1 MLKVPEISQ
10 EFNLGAFLL
19 DRHIQE
25 GRGGKVAVYYKDKK
39 ITYAEIVGYANRVGN
54 VLKKLGVE
62 QENRVMF
69 SLPDCPEFLYVYFGA
84 MRIGAVPVP
93 VSTLAL
99 PEDYLYYLNDSRAK
113 VFVTTREIAGKITK
127 IQGNLRNLKHF
138 IVLDNPEPGQ
148 LNFKEL
154 IKDASDSME
163 IVPTSKDDMC
173 FWLYSSGTTGKPK
186 GVVHLHHDMLYFL
199 PPYCREVL
207 QVKEEDILFSASK
220 MYFSYGRN
228 NSIEI
233 PFLCGVAVILEQD
246 MPKPEKLLEVIT
258 RYKPTIFFGIPTSYA
273 GLLNLL
279 ENSET
284 EFDLSSLRMCIS
296 AGEALP
302 KIIFERWKEKT
313 GLEIIDGLGSTD
325 VGPIYLSN
333 LPGKVKPGSSGILLS
348 GFEGKLLD
356 EQNKE
361 VPLGEIGTLWVKNDG
376 TTPFYWNNHE
386 KSKENIRGEWF
397 NTGDKF
403 YMDDEGFYWYAGRAD
418 DMLKAGGIW
427 VSPLEIEGILLE
439 HPAVFECAVVGA
451 PDSSN
456 LEKPLA
462 FVVVRKGYEPSPH
475 LERELQEYVRNK
487 TAHYKYPRWIKF
499 VNDLP
504 RTASGKIQ
512 RYKLRATLKSD
523 KSYL

>member
-1 MLKVPEISQ
+1 MLKIPEISQ

-25 GRGGKVAVYYKDKK
+25 GRGEKVAVYYRDKK
-39 ITYAEIVGYANRVGN
+39 VTYAEIVSYANRVGN
-54 VLKKLGVE
+54 VLQELGVE
-62 QENRVMF
+62 IENRVMF

-84 MRIGAVPVP
+84 MRMGAVPVP
-93 VSTLAL
+93 VTTMAL
-99 PEDYLYYLNDSRAK
+99 PADYRYYLNDSRAK
-113 VFVTTREIAGKITK
+113 VFVTTPEIADKIK
-127 IQGNLRNLKHF
+127 EVQGDLRHLKHF
-138 IVLDNPEPGQ
+138 IVLGEPGPGQ
-148 LNFKEL
+148 LSFEEL
-154 IKDASDSME
+154 IESASDSME

-173 FWLYSSGTTGKPK
+173 FWLYSSGTTGRPK
-186 GVVHLHHDMLYFL
+186 GVVHLHHDLLYYM
-199 PPYCREVL
+199 PPYCTEVL
-207 QVKEEDILFSASK
+207 HLQEDDICFSASK

-228 NSIEI
+228 NSIES
-233 PFLCGVAVILEQD
+233 PFLCGAAVVLEPEL
-246 MPKPEKLLEVIT
+246 PKPEKLVEVIT
-258 RYKPTIFFGIPTSYA
+258 KYKPTIFFSIPTSYA

-279 ENSET
+279 ENTKMEYD
-284 EFDLSSLRMCIS
+284 FSSLRLCIS

-302 KIIFERWKEKT
+302 KIIFDRWKKKF
-313 GLEIIDGLGSTD
+313 GLEILDGVGSTD
-325 VGPIYLSN
+325 VGVIYLSN
-333 LPGKVKPGSSGILLS
+333 LPGKVKPGSSGILLP

-356 EQNKE
+356 EHNKE
-361 VPLGEIGTLWVKNDG
+361 VPLGEIGTFWVKNDG
-376 TTPFYWNNHE
+376 TTPYYWNNHE
-386 KSKENIRGEWF
+386 KSKENIHGEWF

-403 YMDDEGFYWYAGRAD
+403 YMDEEGFYWYAGRAD

-462 FVVVRKGYEPSPH
+462 FVVVREGYEPSPQ
-475 LERELQEYVRNK
+475 LEQELKDFVRSK

-504 RTASGKIQ
+504 RTASGKVQ
-512 RYKLRATLKSD
+512 RYKLRVALSND